1 MNTITEI
8 PRDRWGRPLIQP
20 QGGGK
25 AEPYTRCTTYVGCL
39 EDTYNLSRWQQR
51 NVAIGLSMRPDL
63 VLKAASERDNKDA
76 LNEVCVQASEAASAS
91 AAATTGT
98 ALHKLTEQ
106 LDRGTL
112 DLNTVPAAFLPDL
125 DAYRKITDDFAI
137 EEIECFGVHD
147 DLKIAGTA
155 DRIVMY
161 KGRRYIADL
170 KTGSSMDFGRG
181 KIAMQLA
188 VYSRMSLYDPIT
200 YTRTPVDVDRTRG
213 IVIHLPAGTGKASL
227 FWVDLEAGWGAVEIA
242 TNVRNWRATEK
253 SLFEPFA
260 TARGEHL
267 PDDLEVIING
277 ATTVSDLKY
286 LWSQNTHRWTAA
298 HTAAAKARRVTL
310 EGAEHV

>member
-20 QGGGK
+20 EGGGK
-25 AEPYTRCTTYVGCL
+25 PEPYTRCTTYVGCL

-76 LNEVCVQASEAASAS
+76 LNEVCEQASEAASAS

-112 DLNTVPAAFLPDL
+112 DLNTVPKDYLPDL
-125 DAYRKITDDFAI
+125 DAYRKITAEFTI
-137 EEIECFGVHD
+137 EEVECFGVLD
-147 DLKIAGTA
+147 GLKVAGTA
-155 DRIVMY
+155 DRIVEY
-161 KGRRYIADL
+161 KGERYIADL

-188 VYSRMSLYDPIT
+188 VYSRMAIYDPAT
-200 YTRTPVDVDRTRG
+200 QTRTSTCVDRHRG

-242 TNVRNWRATEK
+242 TTVRNWRATEK
-253 SLFEPFA
+253 TLFEPFA
-260 TARGEHL
+260 TARGEQPDHL
-267 PDDLEVIING
+267 LEQINT
-277 ATTVSDLKY
+277 ATDAGQLNQ
-286 LWSQNTHRWTAA
+286 LWAQNA
-298 HTAAAKARRVTL
+298 HTWKEHHTQAAKQRKKEITRV
-310 EGAEHV
+310 